1 MHPGHSP
8 GHLAFWWAEMKV
20 LFAGDAIVTWP
31 PLELGWPGFLLN
43 PSLHRES
50 IRRLAEFDAE
60 LLCSGHGDPILSGAS
75 KQIREALPQMD

>member
-1 MHPGHSP
+1 
-8 GHLAFWWAEMKV
+8 
-20 LFAGDAIVTWP
+20 
-31 PLELGWPGFLLN
+31 LN
-43 PSLHRES
+43 PSQHRES